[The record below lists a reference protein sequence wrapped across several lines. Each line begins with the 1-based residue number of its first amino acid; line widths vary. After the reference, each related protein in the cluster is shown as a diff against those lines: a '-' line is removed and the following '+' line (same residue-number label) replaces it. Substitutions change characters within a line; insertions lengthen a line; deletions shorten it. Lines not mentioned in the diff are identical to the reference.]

1 MRLPEHLELLLT
13 DEPVLDVYAHGPWRV
28 PDGLFEDISAR
39 IDALANDPRAAD
51 LTTDEHKLLTLP
63 ASLVTAEIFG
73 ILAFLPGGGAIKA
86 GSWSQLP
93 ERLLHRHLA
102 NPGAL
107 STRMTRWDA
116 PGGRWRP
123 PVDWLIEAPDREL
136 AIELAREC
144 LGVLEGVEP
153 LEERRKAL
161 LRLYSDPPE
170 CDVNLPKMELREH
183 WHAHAGDDIVAAVPE
198 LLGPVGYLDWVCEG
212 LLAAYGIL
220 AEAAPRDESVESHL
234 IQLLLQGSMEHV
246 PAELAAALG
255 EDRYHDLQQRF
266 PAERR
271 GFKADAWQQRT
282 RAWLV
287 RALVAGAADACRA
300 WLDMAMRFVAIVQGL
315 PGDPWFPKA
324 EWIPVGQFQTDLRRL
339 YAPRRRV
346 VNPLTETLKAPAGAE
361 ESGPDGEPGAAAS
374 GTRAALASTLVEQPE
389 LTAALEELTRG
400 KDPVRLLIAGPDGTG
415 KRDAAQELGKALA
428 LGRDPL
434 WVTDNLYAG
443 QRLSD
448 AVAKL
453 HADARDCAGD
463 RLLVIDGLD
472 GIVADP
478 GNGEAIADELH
489 RLLAIHPELNLVVLC
504 DAGGEERIRDV
515 NPVLPGRF
523 RIART
528 APFTARGHAE
538 LFRRALERHGAR
550 ATRQAVEAAGALL
563 AATPPMQ
570 SLRNARLAPYLADQ
584 VVAAVRARTEGGAE
598 IVVRKGDVP
607 AALDTAQSAGNPLHE
622 LRDLTGLETVKHE
635 IALLVAGTHAARL
648 RSESGLRITP
658 PTRHM
663 VFTGNPGT
671 GKTMVAR
678 LLGRIYKKLGVLSSG
693 HLVEASRAHLVGEY
707 IGQTAPRTRRLVE
720 RAIGGVLF
728 IDEAYTL
735 TQSPLKGDYGHE
747 AIAELVKLME
757 DHRDDLV
764 VIVAGYEQ
772 EMVEFLSA
780 NPGLDSRFPKQIH
793 FPDYT
798 DDELITVFGQL
809 AEADGF
815 RLAPG
820 TEDVLRSMLR
830 RAPRGPSFGNGRLM
844 RNLLDVAVANQ
855 ADRIASVAVGASG
868 DAVPAKPPAKK
879 DLITLTAED
888 LPPLLEHPEEFF
900 GLYL

>member
-13 DEPVLDVYAHGPWRV
+13 DEPVLDVYSYGPWRV
-28 PDGLFEDISAR
+28 PDGLFEEIASR
-39 IDALANDPRAAD
+39 IDALAADPRAAD

-93 ERLLHRHLA
+93 ERLLHRHLV
-102 NPGAL
+102 NPGPL

-123 PVDWLIEAPDREL
+123 PVDWLIEAPDREP

-144 LGVLEGVEP
+144 LAVLEGIEP
-153 LEERRKAL
+153 LDERRKAL
-161 LRLYSDPPE
+161 LRLYDDPPA

-183 WHAHAGDDIVAAVPE
+183 WHAHADDAAVAAVPE
-198 LLGPVGYLDWVCEG
+198 LLGPVGYLEWVCAG
-212 LLAAYGIL
+212 LIAAYAHL
-220 AEAAPRDESVESHL
+220 VDVAPREETVESHL
-234 IQLLLQGSMEHV
+234 IQLLLQGSLDSV

-255 EDRYHDLQQRF
+255 EDRYRELQQRF
-266 PAERR
+266 AGERR
-271 GFKADAWQQRT
+271 GFKAGAWQEQT

-287 RALVAGAADACRA
+287 RALVSGAADACRA

-346 VNPLTETLKAPAGAE
+346 VNPLTESLKVPAGAQ
-361 ESGPDGEPGAAAS
+361 GEPKP
-374 GTRAALASTLVEQPE
+374 RPE
-389 LTAALEELTRG
+389 LETSLIGQPDVTLALDELTRG

-434 WVTDNLYAG
+434 WVTDNLLAG

-463 RLLVIDGLD
+463 RLLIIEGLD

-478 GNGEAIADELH
+478 GNGEALAAELH
-489 RLLAIHPELNLVVLC
+489 RLLAVHADLQVVALC
-504 DAGGEERIRDV
+504 DAGGDERIREI
-515 NPVLPGRF
+515 NPVLPQRF

-528 APFTARGHAE
+528 RPFDAAGHAE
-538 LFRRALERHGAR
+538 LFRRALDRHGVR
-550 ATRQAVEAAGALL
+550 GTRQALDAAGALL

-570 SLRNARLAPYLADQ
+570 TLRNARLAPYLAEQ
-584 VVAAVRARTEGGAE
+584 VVASVRARTPAGAE
-598 IVVRKGDVP
+598 AVARKQDVP
-607 AALDTAQSAGNPLHE
+607 GTLDTSRSTGNPLAE

-648 RSESGLRITP
+648 RTESGLSITP

-678 LLGRIYKKLGVLSSG
+678 LLGRIYKRLGVLSSG

-764 VIVAGYEQ
+764 VIVAGYQQ
-772 EMVEFLSA
+772 EMAEFLLA
-780 NPGLDSRFPKQIH
+780 NPGLDSRFPKQLH

-809 AEADGF
+809 AAADGF
-815 RLAPG
+815 RLAEG
-820 TEDVLRSMLR
+820 TEDVLLAMLR

-844 RNLLDVAVANQ
+844 RNMLDVAVANQ
-855 ADRIASVAVGASG
+855 ADRVASAAVTARR
-868 DAVPAKPPAKK
+868 DAGKGAKPPKGPSKK
-879 DLITLTAED
+879 ELITLTAED